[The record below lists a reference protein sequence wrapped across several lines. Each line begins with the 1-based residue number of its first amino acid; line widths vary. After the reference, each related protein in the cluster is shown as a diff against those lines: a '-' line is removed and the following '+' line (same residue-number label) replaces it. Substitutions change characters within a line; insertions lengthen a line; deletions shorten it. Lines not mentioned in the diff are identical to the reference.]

1 MHQIRQRFY
10 VSQKVVILKAFNFCE
25 EHNVSENNDL
35 LSIED
40 NEIINKVQVI
50 IKKSEQNVSKI
61 FNRRRKRCNK
71 MKVTRG
77 LKEYKEQVISIIFVV
92 N

>member
-1 MHQIRQRFY
+1 
-10 VSQKVVILKAFNFCE
+10 VILKAFNFCE

-50 IKKSEQNVSKI
+50 IKKSE
-61 FNRRRKRCNK
+61 
-71 MKVTRG
+71 
-77 LKEYKEQVISIIFVV
+77 
-92 N
+92 